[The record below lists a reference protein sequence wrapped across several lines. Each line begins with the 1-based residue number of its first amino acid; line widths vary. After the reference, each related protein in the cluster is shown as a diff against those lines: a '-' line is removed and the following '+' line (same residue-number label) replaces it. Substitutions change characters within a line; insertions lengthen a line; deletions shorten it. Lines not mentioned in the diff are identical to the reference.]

1 MAGPAKSA
9 AAVGSHVPLL
19 LQMSIAEGRNVA
31 SQTASAVFVTLKY
44 EEGRRRR
51 KGRKEDR
58 NRKGKECE
66 LRCDVHKTHDSFLP
80 PFFLLFSLFSFLAPV
95 TLTPFSISSI
105 SSLYIPP

>member
-19 LQMSIAEGRNVA
+19 LQISIAEGRNVA

-51 KGRKEDR
+51 KGRRKARKEEGEGDEE
-58 NRKGKECE
+58 GEE
-66 LRCDVHKTHDSFLP
+66 GGQE
-80 PFFLLFSLFSFLAPV
+80 
-95 TLTPFSISSI
+95 
-105 SSLYIPP
+105 

>member
-31 SQTASAVFVTLKY
+31 SQTASAVFVTLTY

-51 KGRKEDR
+51 KGRRGRRGGGRGERSVSYFAMYIKHMIR
-58 NRKGKECE
+58 FC
-66 LRCDVHKTHDSFLP
+66 L
-80 PFFLLFSLFSFLAPV
+80 SLSCCREEEHN
-95 TLTPFSISSI
+95 
-105 SSLYIPP
+105 YD